1 MLSLAPIVFKN
12 WPRWSAKVSLNFCW
26 VDDIKT
32 LFRGNLCLPVHV
44 FVDEK
49 EREREK
55 DQFNCLVYKTI
66 RKFFNAQHSET
77 CSEHLNGWCIWIN
90 SLTKE
95 GAIGENTVRRIHIML
110 RGFREEH
117 LTGLQMYFTYLPPKA
132 ESLSETLLKSSRRW
146 NIFWGAFF
154 VFLSW
159 DPIFLPFSFTL

>member
-55 DQFNCLVYKTI
+55 DQFKCLVYKTI

-95 GAIGENTVRRIHIML
+95 GTIGENTVRRIHIML

-117 LTGLQMYFTYLPPKA
+117 LTGLQITLPTYHLRRKAWVKHCWNRLDVGTYFGGHFPPY
-132 ESLSETLLKSSRRW
+132 
-146 NIFWGAFF
+146 F
-154 VFLSW
+154 VA
-159 DPIFLPFSFTL
+159 